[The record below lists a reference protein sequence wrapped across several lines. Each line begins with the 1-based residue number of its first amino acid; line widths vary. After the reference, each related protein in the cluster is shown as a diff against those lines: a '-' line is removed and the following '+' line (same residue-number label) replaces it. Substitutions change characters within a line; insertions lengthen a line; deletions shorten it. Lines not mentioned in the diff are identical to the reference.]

1 MERILIIAGALHLG
15 GAERIAANISR
26 YAPTGIF
33 EFHYAVFEGYEN
45 VYGPEIEAQGGKV
58 ITLPSPKNGYLR
70 YCRALAALIRSN
82 RYSVVHSHTQFNS
95 GINLSL
101 ARMLAVP
108 IRIAH
113 SHTTKTETPV
123 SPAQKGYEALMR
135 VLIRWNAT
143 HLMACG
149 VEAGEWMYGKRVFAR
164 RGILLRNGID
174 TEANAYCPEHRAR
187 LREALG
193 LGEDAFVVGHAG
205 TLIPLKNQIFLIRL
219 MPLLLRRNPKTVL
232 LLLGAGDAAEQ
243 ARLKAE
249 AQALGAAEAVIFTG
263 GVTNVHEYLSA
274 MDVFAFP
281 SLREGTPLAL
291 LEAQANGLPCVISD
305 RIPADAQLTELITVL
320 PLERPEAW
328 AEALTGAAR
337 RDSAAFRALVQNS
350 GYDFRTAYAPL
361 YKVYQSISSVSFSF
375 DDGRGDN
382 TPLADNVLI
391 PMGLPMTL
399 NITTGYVDGSCPPES
414 RPCPKAPMSRE
425 DIQRLS
431 ALPGVEIA
439 MHGDRHLN
447 TEEDLLRCEA
457 KLRDWLKPEAAAP
470 LGFASPG
477 SGMSLAWFR
486 SPEAAAL
493 RERVLYLRTGL
504 RVSSK
509 KPLRILCRKLGR
521 VIHLPFLYRIA
532 YHDTIMTERDGKIL
546 YSVPIMGDITAS
558 QVLALVRDC
567 VKRRGA
573 LVLMLHSVEPEPDR
587 ADPWSWQEEKL
598 RRLCQALTELQDRGL
613 LRVCTCAEQLRRL
626 EGV

>member
-1 MERILIIAGALHLG
+1 MKKVLIIAGKLYIG
-15 GAERIAANISR
+15 GAELVCRNIGYLADPAQFR
-26 YAPTGIF
+26 VDYL
-33 EFHYAVFEGYEN
+33 VFGDTVEAYE
-45 VYGPEIEAQGGKV
+45 PELREKGCQIWH
-58 ITLPSPKNGYLR
+58 LPSPGEGYRRFYTQLKR
-70 YCRALAALIRSN
+70 LIREN
-82 RYSVVHSHTQFNS
+82 RYDVVHCHTMFNS
-95 GINLSL
+95 GLVL
-101 ARMLAVP
+101 RAAKRCGVP

-113 SHTTKTETPV
+113 SHSIRGPEKRGVVQNAYEKT
-123 SPAQKGYEALMR
+123 MR
-135 VLIRWNAT
+135 RLILRDAT
-143 HLMACG
+143 HLVGCG
-149 VEAGEWMYGKRVFAR
+149 QAAGEWLFGERAFR
-164 RGILLRNGID
+164 ERGILLLNGID
-174 TEANAYCPEHRAR
+174 LDRFAFDPAAR
-187 LREALG
+187 DQIRRELG
-193 LGEDAFVVGHAG
+193 WEDCFLIGHAG
-205 TLIPLKNQIFLIRL
+205 HLTQVKNQRYLLERMPELLKRRPETRLILLGGGADRPMLEALIRDL
-219 MPLLLRRNPKTVL
+219 GLEGFVAMPGNVRNV
-232 LLLGAGDAAEQ
+232 
-243 ARLKAE
+243 
-249 AQALGAAEAVIFTG
+249 
-263 GVTNVHEYLSA
+263 NEYLSA

-281 SLREGTPLAL
+281 SLYEGMPLAIM
-291 LEAQANGLPCVISD
+291 EVQANGLPCVLSD
-305 RIPADAQLTELITVL
+305 RVPKDVFLTDLLTAL
-320 PLERPEAW
+320 PLEDPAAW
-328 AEALTGAAR
+328 TEALLKAR
-337 RDSAAFRALVQNS
+337 REAPERYSPQLRAGGFDTRSAMEKIYS
-350 GYDFRTAYAPL
+350 L
-361 YKVYQSISSVSFSF
+361 YRSEATLSLCF
-375 DDGRGDN
+375 DDGRRDGAAAAEK
-382 TPLADNVLI
+382 LVLSQ
-391 PMGLPMTL
+391 GLPVTL
-399 NITTGYVDGSCPPES
+399 CVTTGYVDGTCPPDS
-414 RPCPKAPMSRE
+414 LPCPKAPMSRE